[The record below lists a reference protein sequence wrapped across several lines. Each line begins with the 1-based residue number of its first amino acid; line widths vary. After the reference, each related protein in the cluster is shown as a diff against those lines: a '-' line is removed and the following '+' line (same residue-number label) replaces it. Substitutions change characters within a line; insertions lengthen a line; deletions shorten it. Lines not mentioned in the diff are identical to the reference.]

1 MRSQEVP
8 VKDSCMRPL
17 QFLMAVICVLILSLI
32 SSASA
37 EPRPTLTPH
46 VPDVVA
52 TGQAVRVGDLP
63 PTQRLALAISLPL
76 RNQSELDE
84 LLQQLYAP
92 ASPLFRQYLS
102 VQQFTERFGPSWT
115 DHDAV
120 IDFARGRNLTVTK
133 TRPNRLVIDLEAAVS
148 DIEEA
153 FHLKMGVYQHPTENR
168 TFYAPDREPTLD
180 LDIPVLHI
188 SGLDNFSLPVPSSIR
203 SMKATPLATGSAPG
217 GEFAGRDMRAAYY
230 GGTLTGAG
238 QSLGLVQ
245 FAGYEISDIQ
255 LYFKTLQQSWNVPI
269 IGVSVNGAP
278 LDCPYPQCDDKEQS
292 LDIEMAI
299 SMAPGLSQLVVY
311 VGNIDISI
319 FAQMAADNTSKQ
331 LSCSWNWEH
340 TAGDQTSL
348 DAIFAE
354 MKAQGQ
360 TLFVATGDH
369 GSQPISNSK
378 KIWTWPSDDPNVEAV
393 GGTVL
398 VTTSPG
404 GAWKSETGWAL
415 SGGMPSE
422 DGIPIPFYQKLKGVI
437 NATNHGSD
445 RLRNIPDISANAS
458 NYYTCANTSCQPFG
472 AGMSGAGTS
481 YATPLWAGFMAL
493 ANQQAAANHLPT
505 VGFVNPVLYDIG
517 IASIYDTDFHDIMS
531 GSNGTYSA
539 VKGYDLVT
547 GWGSPVGPE
556 LIDDLAKY

>member
-1 MRSQEVP
+1 MTTDYLRSL
-8 VKDSCMRPL
+8 R
-17 QFLMAVICVLILSLI
+17 FLSMVLCVFTFGLV

-37 EPRPTLTPH
+37 EPRPTLTTH
-46 VPDVVA
+46 VPEVVA

-63 PTQRLALAISLPL
+63 PAQRLALAISLPL

-84 LLQQLYAP
+84 FLQQLYDP
-92 ASPLFRQYLS
+92 ASPLFRQYLT
-102 VQQFTERFGPSWT
+102 VEEFTERFGPTSD

-120 IDFARGRNLTVTK
+120 ITFAGQSNLTVTK
-133 TRPNRLVIDLEAAVS
+133 TRPNRLVIDLEATVS
-148 DIEEA
+148 DIEDA

-168 TFYAPDREPTLD
+168 TFYAPDREPTLN
-180 LDIPVLHI
+180 LDVSVLHI
-188 SGLDNFSLPVPSSIR
+188 SGLDNFSLPVPSGVR
-203 SMKATPLATGSAPG
+203 SMNAKAASTGSAPG
-217 GEFAGRDMRAAYY
+217 GLFSGKDMRAAYY
-230 GGTLTGAG
+230 GTGTLTGAG

-255 LYFKTLQQSWNVPI
+255 LYFKTLQQKWNVPI
-269 IGVSVNGAP
+269 IGVSVSGAA
-278 LDCPYPQCDDKEQS
+278 LDCPHPQCDDSEQS

-311 VGNIDISI
+311 VGQPTDDVSI

-340 TAGDQTSL
+340 TAGDETSL
-348 DAIFAE
+348 DAVFEE

-369 GSQPISNSK
+369 GSQNVSNANR
-378 KIWTWPSDDPNVEAV
+378 IWTWPSDDPWVTAV

-398 VTTSPG
+398 VTAGPG
-404 GAWKSETGWAL
+404 RAWKSETGWAQ
-415 SGGMPSE
+415 SGGMPSQ
-422 DGIPIPFYQKLKGVI
+422 DGIRIPGYQTLTGVI
-437 NATNHGSD
+437 NSSNKGSKT
-445 RLRNIPDISANAS
+445 RRNIPDIALNAS
-458 NYYTCANTSCQPFG
+458 NYYYCYNTSCTP
-472 AGMSGAGTS
+472 AGVMGTGTS
-481 YATPLWAGFMAL
+481 YASPLWAGLIAL
-493 ANQQAAANHLPT
+493 ANQQAAANH
-505 VGFVNPVLYDIG
+505 VAAIGFVNPVLYDVG
-517 IASIYDTDFHDIMS
+517 VQSIYNTDFHDITS

-556 LIDDLAKY
+556 LIDVLVAGKY